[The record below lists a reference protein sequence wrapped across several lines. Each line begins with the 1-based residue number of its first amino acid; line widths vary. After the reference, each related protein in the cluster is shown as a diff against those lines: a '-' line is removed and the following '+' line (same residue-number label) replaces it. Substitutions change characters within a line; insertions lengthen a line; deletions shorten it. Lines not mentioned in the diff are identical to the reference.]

1 MFVVFAEC
9 YEVLG
14 VVSLFSWGFG
24 FWLDLAWGVCVW
36 VERGRGLRGSHSATQ
51 RAQLRMDATYP
62 IEMPSLGFETLSV
75 LRWHS
80 WTVGAH
86 GPLGRKG
93 GYGPYG
99 AAWADST
106 PVNPLYGNGEPE
118 IIFLGGSNGIPYVRF
133 KIECF

>member
-99 AAWADST
+99 AAWADS
-106 PVNPLYGNGEPE
+106 NPLYGNGEPE
-118 IIFLGGSNGIPYVRF
+118 INFLGGEQWNTIRT
-133 KIECF
+133 IQD

>member
-1 MFVVFAEC
+1 VGFRFLAQFG
-9 YEVLG
+9 LG
-14 VVSLFSWGFG
+14 
-24 FWLDLAWGVCVW
+24 
-36 VERGRGLRGSHSATQ
+36 GLRLGRAGSWVTRFSLSKTQ

-86 GPLGRKG
+86 GLLGRKG
-93 GYGPYG
+93 GYGT
-99 AAWADST
+99 AWADSD
-106 PVNPLYGNGEPE
+106 PLYGNGEPE
-118 IIFLGGSNGIPYVRF
+118 IIFLGESNGIPYVRF